1 MEGVVNP
8 GDCPLRALTSNA
20 LFSCQLW
27 LLGPEFLWKSEEDW
41 LGCLPRWRLGREDGL
56 QGLSCL
62 FLQFGTSFG

>member
-1 MEGVVNP
+1 MEGVANP

-41 LGCLPRWRLGREDGL
+41 LGYLPRWRLRRKDGL
-56 QGLSCL
+56 QGLPCL
-62 FLQFGTSFG
+62 FFQVGASFG